1 VTLPVSAVPAL
12 FPPPPH
18 PASEPA
24 SAPGTDQQKPVSLRD
39 LRILVVDDDA
49 EGLELAALILINAG
63 AEVRTSPSAADAIAV
78 LEGWS
83 PDVLV
88 TDLAMPGED
97 GFSLLRR
104 ARRVTTQRGRRL
116 PALALTAY
124 GRSEDRIRV
133 LAAGFSLHLA
143 KPVNPA
149 ELVLCVAS
157 LGGRTE

>member
-1 VTLPVSAVPAL
+1 MAVI
-12 FPPPPH
+12 
-18 PASEPA
+18 E
-24 SAPGTDQQKPVSLRD
+24 DW
-39 LRILVVDDDA
+39 I
-49 EGLELAALILINAG
+49 
-63 AEVRTSPSAADAIAV
+63 
-78 LEGWS
+78 

-88 TDLAMPGED
+88 TDLAMPDED

-104 ARRVTTQRGRRL
+104 VRRLMTLRGRRL

-124 GRSEDRIRV
+124 GRAEDRIRV